1 MNSGT
6 RVDVQR
12 PETLGYGCCF
22 IQGTGKPTSTEKSLQ
37 GAHSRIEVKIN
48 FSWKPFHGSPRGGAW
63 RLFWGWFGAAPPWEP
78 MGAFG
83 KDTLGCLQ
91 RAGAAPSSYVDN
103 LALNMTV
110 GALRP
115 GRDTL
120 NWWIPNCGI
129 WDMQKCWFAEAEMRA
144 QIYCVS

>member
-1 MNSGT
+1 M
-6 RVDVQR
+6 
-12 PETLGYGCCF
+12 
-22 IQGTGKPTSTEKSLQ
+22 SLHVV
-37 GAHSRIEVKIN
+37 A
-48 FSWKPFHGSPRGGAW
+48 PGS
-63 RLFWGWFGAAPPWEP
+63 WFGAVPAWEP

-83 KDTLGCLQ
+83 KGTLGWLQ
-91 RAGAAPSSYVDN
+91 RAGAAPSSCVDN

-120 NWWIPNCGI
+120 NWWISKCGT

-144 QIYCVS
+144 QIYCVSRVSG